1 MQNLT
6 HALKKEQPTVT
17 DSTYQISQKKDFR
30 VININMFTKL
40 KKNTINEIKVNM
52 LTMMHQIDN
61 TNKKIR
67 IIKKN
72 QIQIMML
79 KSNNNRN
86 KKFTREAKD

>member
-1 MQNLT
+1 M
-6 HALKKEQPTVT
+6 T

>member
-1 MQNLT
+1 M
-6 HALKKEQPTVT
+6 T

-40 KKNTINEIKVNM
+40 KKNTMNEIKVNM

>member
-6 HALKKEQPTVT
+6 HTLKKEQPTVT

-40 KKNTINEIKVNM
+40 KKTMINEIKVNM
-52 LTMMHQIDN
+52 LTMMYQTDN
-61 TNKKIR
+61 INKEIR

-79 KSNNNRN
+79 KSNNRN
-86 KKFTREAKD
+86 KKFTREVKD